1 MHTDP
6 AEQVNAALAHA
17 AQDALPDH
25 KVDTAKP
32 TLESAMVVSTTNTLT
47 LIFSEDLNTTAP
59 AASAF
64 TDRNVDTRPPVPVW
78 VAFDSHLYT
87 VEEGMT
93 DSVPVWLNKDPER
106 TLTIPIWKTYD
117 GGVSFTD
124 FTFPSEVTF
133 TSGEIFKKLTFTT
146 TQDQQDENGERVGF
160 EIREA
165 APAETPGFPRRSTV
179 YIVDDD
185 AGVSV
190 STNAISVAR
199 GESETYTLVLA
210 TLPTGDVTVTPSS
223 REEQV
228 TFSPPT
234 ITFAPNDWNRPKTVT
249 GASARSTVSPS
260 TPASGSGPVAGL
272 ANTPTATPTRT
283 PTPSPTP
290 APTAMPESTATTAPT
305 PQLTVTPAPAPTA
318 SATPG
323 PTATPLPTVAVTPTP
338 APAATTTGEAP
349 PPDDGAGVT
358 LWIWPLLALLAVGV
372 AAGGYVYYVRT
383 RRGR

>member
-17 AQDALPDH
+17 AQGALPDH

-32 TLESAMVVSTTNTLT
+32 TLESPMVVSTTNTLT
-47 LIFSEDLNTTAP
+47 LAFSEDLNTTAP

-64 TDRNVDTRPPVPVW
+64 TDRNVDTRPLVPVG
-78 VAFDSHLYT
+78 VVFDSHLYT

-93 DSVPVWLNKDPER
+93 VSVTVWLNKDPER
-106 TLTIPIWKTYD
+106 TRTIPIWKTYD

-133 TSGEIFKKLTFTT
+133 TSGEIFKKFTFTT

-165 APAETPGFPRRSTV
+165 APAVTPGFPRRSTA
-179 YIVDDD
+179 YIIDDD

-223 REEQV
+223 REGQV

-234 ITFAPNDWNRPKTVT
+234 ITFAPNDWNMPKTVT
-249 GASARSTVSPS
+249 GESVRFTVSPS
-260 TPASGSGPVAGL
+260 TPASGSGPA
-272 ANTPTATPTRT
+272 A
-283 PTPSPTP
+283 
-290 APTAMPESTATTAPT
+290 
-305 PQLTVTPAPAPTA
+305 APAPTA
-318 SATPG
+318 T
-323 PTATPLPTVAVTPTP
+323 VTPTP

-349 PPDDGAGVT
+349 PPDDGAGVP
-358 LWIWPLLALLAVGV
+358 LRIWPLLAVLAVGV
-372 AAGGYVYYVRT
+372 AAGGYVYYARA